1 MKKIKFLPMLLC
13 LLLIF
18 CFFPSTAYAS
28 PAPELNGKNVVLA
41 DLNTDRVIYSKD
53 PDTVIAPASLTKIMT
68 VLLAVEAVE
77 RGEHTLD
84 EMVTA
89 GEDCRT
95 GLDDESSSG
104 NIVPGEQ

>member
-18 CFFPSTAYAS
+18 CIFPSTAYAS

-53 PDTVIAPASLTKIMT
+53 KDAVIAPASLTKIMT

-104 NIVPGEQ
+104 NIVPGE